1 MSNKMSEE
9 EADKA
14 MQNSFE
20 NGQKL
25 AKELVTMTR
34 GHGAEIVGTIGIVL
48 AYFETQHSGTIDDV
62 VRIARTVSALH
73 DANKKLDEL
82 AANTKPN

>member
-1 MSNKMSEE
+1 MSDE
-9 EADKA
+9 EADRA
-14 MQNSFE
+14 MERSFE
-20 NGQKL
+20 NGQKM

-34 GHGAEIVGTIGIVL
+34 GHGAEIVGTIGITL

-62 VRIARTVSALH
+62 VRIARAISALH
-73 DANKKLDEL
+73 SANKKLEEL